1 VKKFVGPVLM
11 SQVMRAVEV
20 KERDGQ
26 IQKKLDDEVK
36 KKKAGAGAAA
46 AADSPYKLRNLCNLH
61 KLTFVYC
68 SMFLS
73 VGCHVIR
80 NLYRHQGSQ
89 GRWQGRQRKEGVN
102 TVASS
107 T

>member
-1 VKKFVGPVLM
+1 M

-73 VGCHVIR
+73 FAALATDLG
-80 NLYRHQGSQ
+80 NLG
-89 GRWQGRQRKEGVN
+89 GD
-102 TVASS
+102 TSS
-107 T
+107 E